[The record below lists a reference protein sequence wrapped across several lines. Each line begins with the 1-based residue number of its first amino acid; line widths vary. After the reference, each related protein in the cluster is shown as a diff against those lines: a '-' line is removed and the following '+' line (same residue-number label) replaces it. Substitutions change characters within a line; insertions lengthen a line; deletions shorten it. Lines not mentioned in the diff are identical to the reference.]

1 MNYRLECVPEFT
13 VLAKIRSF
21 DAKNAAE
28 EIPKFWEEYYRS
40 GNGAIA
46 CGQFG
51 ICFGGSAGGT
61 FHYGIGNRCEVEQKP
76 DGATVCHVF
85 NCPDLTRIPDGFEV
99 RTIPAQTWLKV
110 EARGALPKSIQST
123 YPEIE
128 KEWPGGLERIYG
140 MDIEEYGCCETPE
153 DSQKDDYLCRI
164 WIPVKLLGTEHYSVK
179 TDVLTASEFNRLGC
193 AAGWEMPSE
202 KQSAAALRNS
212 LVTFSLYNGGTL
224 IGMARLIGD
233 RAMAY
238 MVREVVVLPEFQ
250 KQGAGTF
257 LMLAVQQWIA
267 RDVPDGWRASCELF
281 AAEGQRD
288 FYQHCGFVAL
298 PHSGNENG
306 MSTMIIGQK

>member
-1 MNYRLECVPEFT
+1 MAQSPADNSAS
-13 VLAKIRSF
+13 VLAAAPTEHSITASVIV
-21 DAKNAAE
+21 AKWSKSPTAQ
-28 EIPKFWEEYYRS
+28 P
-40 GNGAIA
+40 
-46 CGQFG
+46 
-51 ICFGGSAGGT
+51 
-61 FHYGIGNRCEVEQKP
+61 
-76 DGATVCHVF
+76 VCHVF

-99 RTIPAQTWLKV
+99 RAIPAQTWLKV

-212 LVTFSLYNGGTL
+212 LVCILTL
-224 IGMARLIGD
+224 QWRNID
-233 RAMAY
+233 RH
-238 MVREVVVLPEFQ
+238 
-250 KQGAGTF
+250 G
-257 LMLAVQQWIA
+257 
-267 RDVPDGWRASCELF
+267 
-281 AAEGQRD
+281 
-288 FYQHCGFVAL
+288 
-298 PHSGNENG
+298 
-306 MSTMIIGQK
+306 STDR

>member
-1 MNYRLECVPEFT
+1 MNYRIECVPEFT

-202 KQSAAALRNS
+202 KQSAAALRKIAPTF
-212 LVTFSLYNGGTL
+212 VGFTTFSRIAT
-224 IGMARLIGD
+224 R
-233 RAMAY
+233 RAFRQISSIAGS
-238 MVREVVVLPEFQ
+238 VRRCIAQSMPRVRAKPVSCSS
-250 KQGAGTF
+250 TF
-257 LMLAVQQWIA
+257 VSAV
-267 RDVPDGWRASCELF
+267 
-281 AAEGQRD
+281 
-288 FYQHCGFVAL
+288 
-298 PHSGNENG
+298 
-306 MSTMIIGQK
+306 